1 MDIVPLIDTVQRRV
15 PGLLGIWLFGSL
27 ARGQQRDDSDIDL
40 AVLAKAPVDAVE
52 LFELG
57 LELGVRASRDVDL
70 LDLRVVSTIM
80 RKEIVSEGELL
91 IAADPTA
98 CESFVADSLA
108 LYVALREEQ
117 HASLVESGKGRAR
130 G

>member
-1 MDIVPLIDTVQRRV
+1 MIKARV
-15 PGLLGIWLFGSL
+15 SGLRGIWLFGSL

-40 AVLAKAPVDAVE
+40 AVLTDVPIDAVA

-57 LELGVRASRDVDL
+57 LELGVKASRDVDL
-70 LDLRVVSTIM
+70 LDLRAVSTIM
-80 RKEIVSEGELL
+80 RKEVVCEGELVV
-91 IAADPTA
+91 AVDPAA

-117 HASLVESGKGRAR
+117 FVALGPAGRANT
-130 G
+130 GG